1 MRTRGWPERAD
12 KERGSVSLWTVMLA
26 SLALIMVGLAVDTSG
41 HIHAMQEARSLA
53 REAARAG
60 GQEIE
65 KPRGVLGQG
74 AVATPVLAAA
84 AANSYLSAAGV
95 DGSATVTGP
104 YTVQVAV
111 TTTYS
116 TRFLSVIGIGSLS
129 ATGTAESRITRS
141 IEGTEQ

>member
-1 MRTRGWPERAD
+1 MRRHRTQRRGREQ
-12 KERGSVSLWTVMLA
+12 GSVTVFTILIA
-26 SLALIMVGLAVDTSG
+26 SVVLVMVGLAVDVSG
-41 HIHAMQEARSLA
+41 HIHTMQEARTVA

-74 AVATPVLAAA
+74 AVATPDLAAA
-84 AANSYLSAAGV
+84 AANSYLAAAGV

-111 TTTYS
+111 TTTYP
-116 TRFLSVIGIGSLS
+116 TKFLSVIGIGSLS

>member
-1 MRTRGWPERAD
+1 M
-12 KERGSVSLWTVMLA
+12 SLWTVMLA